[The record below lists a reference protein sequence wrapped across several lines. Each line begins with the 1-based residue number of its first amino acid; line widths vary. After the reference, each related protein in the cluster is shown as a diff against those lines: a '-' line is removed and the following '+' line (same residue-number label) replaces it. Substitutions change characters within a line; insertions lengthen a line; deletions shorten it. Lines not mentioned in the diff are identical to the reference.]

1 VLTNLPGRSGIFRR
15 VVALPALAL
24 MVSACSVTPVP
35 LTPDETAL
43 RVAHDMAAM
52 YADQEP
58 VTGPITLEEASARAL
73 KYNLDHRL
81 KLMEEAVALSEL
93 DLSHYDLLPR
103 VTAEAGYHA
112 RSNIQG
118 TLVTPGSTQSVST
131 ERVHNTAD
139 LEMTWNVLDFGVS
152 YIRAR
157 QKADMALMAEERRR
171 QVVHNILKDV
181 RAAYW
186 RVAAA
191 ERSLPALGALADR
204 VGEALENSER
214 LVAEGLGSKV
224 DHLTYQRA
232 LLDTL
237 AQLDAT
243 RRDLMTAR
251 QNLAALM
258 NIPPGTPYALAVDGT
273 DFDAP
278 PAFPLTVEQAEIV
291 ALHQRAELRGETY
304 QTRIYARESK
314 VGILKMLPGLNLFAG
329 VHYDDDRYLINQDWA
344 NLGTSLT
351 WNLLNVASLPATLD
365 AAERK
370 VQLSEV
376 RRMALSMAVVSQ
388 VHVAALRNASAIRQ
402 FALAQRRRVV
412 EDGIGDASRAA
423 RQARR
428 GSELEAIRDE
438 VLAVQARLRQ
448 DLAYADVQDTYGA
461 FFATIGADPLPLQAA
476 DPRSLDGAKEALGET
491 FERWRSGDLPE
502 LGATEPSNA
511 AAAS

>member
-1 VLTNLPGRSGIFRR
+1 VLTSLPGRSGIFRR
-15 VVALPALAL
+15 AVALPAVAL

-35 LTPDETAL
+35 LTPGETAL
-43 RVAHDMAAM
+43 RVAQDMTAM

-58 VTGPITLEEASARAL
+58 VSGPITLEEASARAL

-81 KLMEEAVALSEL
+81 KLMEEAVALSDL

-103 VTAEAGYHA
+103 MTAEAGYSA
-112 RSNIQG
+112 RSNTQG
-118 TLVTPGSTQSVST
+118 TLVSPGNTQSVST

-152 YIRAR
+152 YIRAH

-181 RAAYW
+181 RASFW

-191 ERSLPALGALADR
+191 ERSLPALSALSEN
-204 VGEALENSER
+204 VGEALKNSER
-214 LVAEGLGSKV
+214 LVAEGLGNKV
-224 DHLTYQRA
+224 EHLTYQRA

-258 NIPPGTPYALAVDGT
+258 NIRPGTPYTLAVEGT

-278 PAFPLTVEQAEIV
+278 PAFPLTVEQAELV

-314 VGILKMLPGLNLFAG
+314 VGILKMLPGLNFFAG
-329 VHYDDDRYLINQDWA
+329 VHSDDDRYLINSDWA
-344 NLGTSLT
+344 SLGTSLT

-388 VHVAALRNASAIRQ
+388 VHVATLRNASAVHQ
-402 FALAQRRRVV
+402 FKLAQRRRVV

-428 GSELEAIRDE
+428 GSELDAIRDE

-448 DLAYADVQDTYGA
+448 DLAYADVQDAYGA
-461 FFATIGADPLPLQAA
+461 LFATIGADPLPSRAA
-476 DPRSLDGAKEALGET
+476 DPRSLDGAKDALSQT
-491 FERWRSGDLPE
+491 FERWRSGTLPE
-502 LGATEPSNA
+502 VRATKS
-511 AAAS
+511 